1 MDWKKNLA
9 LAMGALTSMAS
20 GALAPQAAAAGALGL
35 RSQRARRY
43 VRRRQISMPFVVDAG
58 TDQHLEATVRLG
70 QPKAAQYGTSSEKS
84 GLYPAPVGA
93 NKASSYPG
101 CEAQTTTVRLFGGE
115 LTPAGDPRTACDG
128 APVCDPEDGTDTAN
142 LITPIAVRVVGA
154 EKSDTYAEA
163 GVTMERQGIAVFVF
177 DFAELGITEPTA
189 VSVEITVE
197 PNGEGDFR
205 PCETASLESTLFI
218 SSNEGARTAIPTG
231 RIDQFSL
238 KPQKYWPTRETVR

>member
-84 GLYPAPVGA
+84 CLLYTSP
-93 NKASSYPG
+93 SH
-101 CEAQTTTVRLFGGE
+101 
-115 LTPAGDPRTACDG
+115 
-128 APVCDPEDGTDTAN
+128 
-142 LITPIAVRVVGA
+142 
-154 EKSDTYAEA
+154 
-163 GVTMERQGIAVFVF
+163 
-177 DFAELGITEPTA
+177 
-189 VSVEITVE
+189 
-197 PNGEGDFR
+197 
-205 PCETASLESTLFI
+205 ET
-218 SSNEGARTAIPTG
+218 
-231 RIDQFSL
+231 
-238 KPQKYWPTRETVR
+238 